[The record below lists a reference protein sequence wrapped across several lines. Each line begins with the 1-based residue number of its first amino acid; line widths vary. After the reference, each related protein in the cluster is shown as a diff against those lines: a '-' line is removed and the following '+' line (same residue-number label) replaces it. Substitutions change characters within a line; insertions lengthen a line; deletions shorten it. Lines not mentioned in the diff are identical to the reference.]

1 MGYRSDVRVAFY
13 LTKGCAYNTDT
24 DTPPKPHSPLLT
36 FPALKFWFNETYPV
50 HEAKDEWGAE
60 ITYGDDY
67 ILVGYRDVKWYPD
80 YEHPKA
86 VESVF
91 EKCSATFRSDE
102 RDHRVQYEFV
112 RVGEESGDIE
122 TERSSYADCRI
133 YVEHNI
139 IFE

>member
-1 MGYRSDVRVAFY
+1 MGYRSDVQIAFY
-13 LTKGCAYNTDT
+13 LTQGCSDT
-24 DTPPKPHSPLLT
+24 ATYATSNDNPKPTLP
-36 FPALKFWFNETYPV
+36 FAALKFWFDETYPV

-86 VESVF
+86 VESAF
-91 EKCSATFRSDE
+91 EKCSAAFRSDE
-102 RDHRVQYEFV
+102 RDHRAQYEMV